1 MWRLRARHLSGLQDW
16 KIVRKLS
23 AVCVLETTKKKRQKR
38 RRRRRD
44 FLFCFGLCV
53 CVLELRFIIIWRCPG
68 GFLFFERERKKDLKR
83 RLIGGHQYTNEIRIE
98 LLTPLLY
105 FFLSVLKQH
114 LRLEQFL
121 LLKLNH
127 SIKIYLY
134 SRQGKKEK
142 NLIID
147 GWSAPQASVS
157 IFQHRK
163 PPSQFCV
170 EKEKEKEKKKWV
182 K

>member
-1 MWRLRARHLSGLQDW
+1 MCVTFACTPSIRTTRLKNSQE
-16 KIVRKLS
+16 IVCCVCSRNKQKKKDKSEEEEEEIFCFVL
-23 AVCVLETTKKKRQKR
+23 VCVCSRATVYYNMTVPRW
-38 RRRRRD
+38 
-44 FLFCFGLCV
+44 FLIL
-53 CVLELRFIIIWRCPG
+53 W
-68 GFLFFERERKKDLKR
+68 ERKKDLKR
-83 RLIGGHQYTNEIRIE
+83 RLIGGHPYTNEIRIE

-142 NLIID
+142 KSHHWWMISTSGECKYI
-147 GWSAPQASVS
+147 PTQKTTQSVMC
-157 IFQHRK
+157 RGEGER
-163 PPSQFCV
+163 
-170 EKEKEKEKKKWV
+170 EKNE
-182 K
+182 